1 MINYKVIQLG
11 EMLDSG
17 YDKQKIEEIF
27 KKFSCQRETDLE
39 DFLLYK
45 AIAYERSNY
54 GKTHLII
61 DYDELLQTGEIK
73 IAAYFTISHRPIDI
87 SHLSKSKRKK
97 TFKEYPG
104 ADHLNSISAYLIG
117 QLGRCDN
124 YTSKDLDGQTIL
136 NECYHA
142 ISVAARVVGGNVVIL
157 ECRECMFS
165 NFYEKQ
171 GYKKLSDEL
180 NKERLYMLYKKVD
193 FREYWNRLL
202 NS

>member
-1 MINYKVIQLG
+1 MINYKVIPLG
-11 EMLDSG
+11 EILDSEF
-17 YDKQKIEEIF
+17 DKQKIEAVF

-39 DFLLYK
+39 DFLIRK
-45 AIAYERSNY
+45 AIPYEKSNY

-61 DYDELLQTGEIK
+61 DYDKLSNMGELVIV
-73 IAAYFTISHRPIDI
+73 AYFTISHRPVDI

-117 QLGRCDN
+117 QLGRCDDYSN
-124 YTSKDLDGQTIL
+124 EDLDGQTIL

-157 ECRECMFS
+157 ECRERMYEK
-165 NFYEKQ
+165 FYEKQ
-171 GYKKLSDEL
+171 SYKKLSDEL
-180 NKERLYMLYKKVD
+180 NEENLYTLYRKVD
-193 FREYWNRLL
+193 FSEYW
-202 NS
+202 SKAS